1 MTGNT
6 REIDIAGKNEDEVR
20 KIITLVYNALAEK
33 GYNPVSQVVGYILS
47 EDPTYITTHK
57 NARNLIRRIDRY
69 ELLQIMLQDFMGK
82 TSLQGEADY
91 V

>member
-33 GYNPVSQVVGYILS
+33 GIIP
-47 EDPTYITTHK
+47 
-57 NARNLIRRIDRY
+57 
-69 ELLQIMLQDFMGK
+69 
-82 TSLQGEADY
+82 
-91 V
+91 